1 MKRLSQLKVFVCQ
14 YLPLSGDCWK
24 HCHRGLPCGWI
35 QNLRTLHCWCL
46 TSRNAFLGDPHGWRR
61 LKALYGWFFCLLWKD
76 VQLHLSR
83 SSGSLPWKMTPLPL
97 FLLCVVFF
105 FCCCWLFFPP
115 PSGAT
120 LIAYCLQ
127 YAQVQH
133 LQECISWQTV
143 YIVLTLWRRQR
154 LSIQHEICKNF

>member
-35 QNLRTLHCWCL
+35 QNLRTLHCWSL
-46 TSRNAFLGDPHGWRR
+46 TSRNAFLGDPRGWRR

-105 FCCCWLFFPP
+105 FFLLLAFFSTSLWCNFNSLLSSVCSSSTS
-115 PSGAT
+115 SGMYQLADCVYC
-120 LIAYCLQ
+120 AYFMKETK
-127 YAQVQH
+127 A
-133 LQECISWQTV
+133 
-143 YIVLTLWRRQR
+143 
-154 LSIQHEICKNF
+154 